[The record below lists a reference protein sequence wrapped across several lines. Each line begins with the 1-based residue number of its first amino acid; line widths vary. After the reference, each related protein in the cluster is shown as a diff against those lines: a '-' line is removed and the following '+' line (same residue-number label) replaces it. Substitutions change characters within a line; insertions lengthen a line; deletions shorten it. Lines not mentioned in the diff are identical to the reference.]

1 MLNIA
6 FCHLITIYYR
16 VRTTEKHSHFIIEFQ
31 RIRMC
36 SVNMETKKDEV
47 VICGADYTIVN
58 IDDEQFI
65 FSIKNRDLLLN
76 IIQYRVNDAIESNC
90 IMTFSLGRSDSN
102 YNIPSY
108 IIDVK
113 TCKGIPTV
121 AFTKIKQGER
131 NGSVNLEI
139 NQWYFLMLL
148 LRDSVGITATEY
160 VLLLIYGILLNDRL
174 PDNNTPFEQNCFEN
188 NGETKFQQ
196 ITDTEVIELFDLVY
210 PVRDADFNRRPEF
223 KKLLSQQE
231 IMEMMKR
238 CNYED
243 VKNVFCGKL
252 QLKDTVLVE
261 QIRRKIGLSME
272 FLKDKRTEGENF

>member
-1 MLNIA
+1 
-6 FCHLITIYYR
+6 
-16 VRTTEKHSHFIIEFQ
+16 
-31 RIRMC
+31 
-36 SVNMETKKDEV
+36 METKKDEV

-76 IIQYRVNDAIESNC
+76 IIQYRVNNAINNDFFSK
-90 IMTFSLGRSDSN
+90 MTYSLGRSESN

-108 IIDVK
+108 IIDVN
-113 TCKGIPTV
+113 TRKGISTV
-121 AFTKIKQGER
+121 VFTKIEQGVR

-139 NQWYFLMLL
+139 NQWYYLMLL

-196 ITDTEVIELFDLVY
+196 ITDTEVLELFDLVY
-210 PVRDADFNRRPEF
+210 PIRDADFNSRPEF
-223 KKLLSQQE
+223 KELLEDYE

-261 QIRRKIGLSME
+261 QIRRRIGLSME